1 MTTSHDWIAR
11 VQADSLSR
19 LEAVSAMQDKLSGLV
34 AEATSRDRLVRVT
47 VTPTGALVA
56 LDIDEQ
62 AMTMS
67 GEQLAAAIVE
77 AVGRATTEAAARMKE
92 IVGQVLPAGELD
104 AMLRA
109 DLSQSTRDEVDA
121 ELRRRREAGA

>member
-1 MTTSHDWIAR
+1 MTTSQDWIAR

-19 LEAVSAMQDKLSGLV
+19 LEAVSEMQHKLHGLV
-34 AEATSRDRLVRVT
+34 AEASSPDRLVRVT

-56 LDIDEQ
+56 LDIDDQ
-62 AMTMS
+62 AMAMS
-67 GEQLAAAIVE
+67 GEQLAAAILD
-77 AVGRATTEAAARMKE
+77 AIGRASIEAGARMKE

-109 DLSQSTRDEVDA
+109 DVSQDTRDDVDA